1 MKNIRDVC
9 ASFLQD
15 ENIRK
20 DIKEII
26 KPLIQMMYNE
36 IYIYLWLLWLYNV
49 FLFCIILVIL
59 VILVRLFQNSN
70 RKFYVS
76 SI

>member
-9 ASFLQD
+9 TSFLQD

-26 KPLIQMMYNE
+26 KPLIQIMYNE

-70 RKFYVS
+70 RRFYVS
-76 SI
+76 SM